1 MDFSN
6 SAVTLVID
14 KYAQDPV
21 RLVNTRSTAIAQACV
36 GQKPETARVILR
48 SVLGLCPVAQ
58 AFALDAAVAL
68 FGTPYSSRTALA
80 RSKLV
85 AVEAI
90 LETLRVLSLDLK
102 SLVTR
107 ARVSDASLKTIGA
120 LRARLWQISGS
131 APFDTEAALTLYE
144 ETEAL
149 AMLWLTREKKTIS
162 AIKTAYERFENLK
175 LDGDRLLF
183 PDELKSETSLKFLY
197 SQLTEDPGFALKPR
211 LLGCRVPGALS
222 RIRAYSE
229 STEARSEFT
238 VKDLVNARFTE
249 LRRVAAGKNPH
260 YGIEAVKLD
269 KHTAVGIAE
278 TARGTLLH
286 FVRLKDGVIDALH
299 IVAPTEWSFQAGSPM
314 LELMNNY
321 ANTKRSAPKSTE
333 SGLKLIAAAFDA
345 CTPLF
350 VQWEKGEHHA

>member
-1 MDFSN
+1 MDFSR

-14 KYAQDPV
+14 KCAQQPV
-21 RLVNTRSTAIAQACV
+21 RLVNTRSTAVARACL
-36 GQKPETARVILR
+36 GQKPETARLILR

-58 AFALDAAVAL
+58 AFALDAAVAV
-68 FGTPYSSRTALA
+68 FDNAYSSRTALA

-102 SLVTR
+102 SLVSR
-107 ARVSDASLKTIGA
+107 ARVSDESLKTIGA
-120 LRARLWQISGS
+120 LRARLWQLSGS
-131 APFDTEAALTLYE
+131 SPFDTEASLTLYE
-144 ETEAL
+144 KTEAL

-162 AIKTAYERFENLK
+162 AIKTAYERFENFK
-175 LDGDRLLF
+175 LTGDKLLF
-183 PDELKSETSLKFLY
+183 PEEIKSEASLNFFR
-197 SQLTEDPGFALKPR
+197 SQLTNDADFALKPR
-211 LLGCRVPGALS
+211 LLGCRVPGALARVRS
-222 RIRAYSE
+222 RQKAPQ
-229 STEARSEFT
+229 ARSEFT
-238 VKDLVNARFTE
+238 VKDLVTARFTE
-249 LRRVAAGKNPH
+249 LHSVAAGNPPV
-260 YGIEAVKLD
+260 YGVEAIKLD

-278 TARGTLLH
+278 TARGTLLQ
-286 FVRLKDGVIDALH
+286 FVRVENGTIKEFH
-299 IVAPTEWSFQAGSPM
+299 IVAPTEWSFQSDSPM
-314 LELMNNY
+314 LDLMNEY